1 MSEQDNERREALKSA
16 DEARVAE
23 AGERWRAR
31 SRRIQKLRR
40 ILPLVI
46 LIIAGSAV
54 GWTVFRTI
62 MSGVERRAS
71 ESRELRL
78 DNPQFHGQDEQGRS
92 FLIGAKGAI
101 RNPDTGQYIL
111 VGPILRLN
119 LGGKKVTELTADG
132 GTYDEERRSIIIGP
146 NVRIVDGESGFTLNT
161 PQAVIDTRT
170 GIVTGDKGVEGSGP
184 LGTIKASAYAI
195 HDQGRRVEFL
205 GQGEQKISGTI
216 NSAESGR

>member
-1 MSEQDNERREALKSA
+1 MSEQDDERREALKSA

-31 SRRIQKLRR
+31 SRRVQKLRR

-46 LIIAGSAV
+46 LLIAGSTVA
-54 GWTVFRTI
+54 WTVFRTI
-62 MSGVERRAS
+62 VSTVERRAS
-71 ESRELRL
+71 ESGELRL

-101 RNPDTGQYIL
+101 RDNQTGQYRL

-119 LGGKKVTELTADG
+119 LGGRKVTELTADG
-132 GTYDEERRSIIIGP
+132 GTYDETRRSIIIGP
-146 NVRIVDGESGFTLNT
+146 NVKISDGESGFTLVT
-161 PQAVIDTRT
+161 PEAVIDTKT
-170 GIVTGDKGVEGSGP
+170 GIVTGDKGVEGTSP
-184 LGTIKASAYAI
+184 IGTIKASAYAI
-195 HDQGRRVEFL
+195 HDQGRRIEFL

-216 NSAESGR
+216 QPAESGR

>member
-1 MSEQDNERREALKSA
+1 MSDQDNERREALKSA

-101 RNPDTGQYIL
+101 RDAESGQYRLI
-111 VGPILRLN
+111 GPILRLN
-119 LGGKKVTELTADG
+119 LGGRKVTELTADG
-132 GTYDEERRSIIIGP
+132 GTYDEARRSIIIGP
-146 NVRIVDGESGFTLNT
+146 NVKISDGESGFTLVT
-161 PQAVIDTRT
+161 PEAVIDTKT
-170 GIVTGDKGVEGSGP
+170 GKVTGDKGVEGTSP
-184 LGTIKASAYAI
+184 IGTIKASAYAI

-216 NSAESGR
+216 QPAEPGR

>member
-31 SRRIQKLRR
+31 SRRIQRLRR
-40 ILPLVI
+40 VLPLVI
-46 LIIAGSAV
+46 LIIAGCAF
-54 GWTVFRTI
+54 GWIVFRTV

-101 RNPDTGQYIL
+101 RDAETGQYRLI
-111 VGPILRLN
+111 GPILSLN
-119 LGGKKVTELTADG
+119 LGGRKVTKLTADG
-132 GTYDEERRSIIIGP
+132 GTYDEARRSIIIGP
-146 NVRIVDGESGFTLNT
+146 NVKISDGESGFTLQT
-161 PQAVIDTRT
+161 PEAVIDTKT
-170 GIVTGDKGVEGSGP
+170 GIVTGDKGVEGNGP
-184 LGTIKASAYAI
+184 IGTIKASAYAI

-205 GQGEQKISGTI
+205 GQGDQKISGTI
-216 NSAESGR
+216 QPAESGR

>member
-1 MSEQDNERREALKSA
+1 MSEQDNDRREALKSA
-16 DEARVAE
+16 DEARVAV

-31 SRRIQKLRR
+31 SRRIQRLRR

-101 RNPDTGQYIL
+101 RDTDTGQYRLI
-111 VGPILRLN
+111 GPILRLN
-119 LGGKKVTELTADG
+119 LGGRKVTELTADG
-132 GTYDEERRSIIIGP
+132 GTYDEARRSIIIGP
-146 NVRIVDGESGFTLNT
+146 NVKISDGESGFTLVT
-161 PQAVIDTRT
+161 PEAVIDTKT
-170 GIVTGDKGVEGSGP
+170 GKVTGDKGVEGTSP
-184 LGTIKASAYAI
+184 IGTIKASAYAI

-216 NSAESGR
+216 QPAEPGR

>member
-1 MSEQDNERREALKSA
+1 MSEQDNERREALESA

-31 SRRIQKLRR
+31 SRRIQRLRR
-40 ILPLVI
+40 VLPLVI
-46 LIIAGSAV
+46 LVIAGSAV

-92 FLIGAKGAI
+92 FLIGAKGAV
-101 RNPDTGQYIL
+101 RDTETGKYRLI
-111 VGPILRLN
+111 GPILRLN
-119 LGGKKVTELTADG
+119 LGGRKVTELTADG
-132 GTYDEERRSIIIGP
+132 GTYDEARRSIIIGP
-146 NVRIVDGESGFTLNT
+146 NVKISDGESGFTLVT
-161 PQAVIDTRT
+161 PEAVIDTKT
-170 GIVTGDKGVEGSGP
+170 GKVTGDKGVEGTSP
-184 LGTIKASAYAI
+184 IGTIKASAYAI

-216 NSAESGR
+216 RPAESGR